1 MPPSVR
7 GSVGRAA
14 IRFAFVTQHR
24 PRKPNENEKNY
35 IKRSRPEIRKGKAW
49 ARMKQPLGSR
59 AHTRGRTSALWAL
72 LELAAVSLNSDPMDR
87 PQKVVSTARSPRV
100 QRWEGCL
107 MPYGFFSFGRLLTFS
122 ALPSQ
127 IFRDGRPFPSPVL
140 IPIPSHLTLNS
151 AIGSA
156 WGRKL
161 AGP

>member
-1 MPPSVR
+1 
-7 GSVGRAA
+7 
-14 IRFAFVTQHR
+14 
-24 PRKPNENEKNY
+24 
-35 IKRSRPEIRKGKAW
+35 
-49 ARMKQPLGSR
+49 
-59 AHTRGRTSALWAL
+59 
-72 LELAAVSLNSDPMDR
+72 
-87 PQKVVSTARSPRV
+87 
-100 QRWEGCL
+100 

-140 IPIPSHLTLNS
+140 IPIPSHLTLNC